1 MIKEKIKKKFDED
14 PTFYISLTVGAMAG
28 ACFILGTKYQKKVD
42 IKSIAKNLDGVR
54 MLGKA
59 TETFEAM
66 FPITM
71 PISEI
76 KTVVANIPGAEWID
90 ALIVTIG
97 NEQHLITRS

>member
-14 PTFYISLTVGAMAG
+14 PAFYISLTAG
-28 ACFILGTKYQKKVD
+28 VIAGGCFILGAKYQKNLD
-42 IKSIAKNLDGVR
+42 IKSIAKNLDGVK
-54 MLGKA
+54 MLEKA
-59 TETFEAM
+59 TETFDAM